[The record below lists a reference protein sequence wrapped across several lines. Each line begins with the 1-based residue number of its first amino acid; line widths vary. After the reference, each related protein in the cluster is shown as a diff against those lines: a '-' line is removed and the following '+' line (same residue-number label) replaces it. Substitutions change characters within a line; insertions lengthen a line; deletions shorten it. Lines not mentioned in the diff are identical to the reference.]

1 MRRLCAWRAKEERDE
16 HIRVVRHVP
25 GDGRGDAPDRWP
37 TSAYDASTAFSG
49 PWRGLG
55 LLAGLLALAVV
66 SVLAYNVGTSYFALN
81 GAWYGPLQVQ
91 VGPATISVEAYMDLT
106 TYLNGSLSGSGKVCY
121 QNALGGGTTSVD
133 LKVSGHRNADK
144 VTIAFAASTSTLG
157 IPLLSIA
164 FGPELDLH
172 GGLKTDPSKTPVAGT
187 PIAGTPF
194 AGLLVNGAAT
204 AVTLSGG
211 NGAFPVALEMQRGVV
226 AQFASACAVLWTLG
240 DRGDVGDASG
250 EQE

>member
-1 MRRLCAWRAKEERDE
+1 M
-16 HIRVVRHVP
+16 
-25 GDGRGDAPDRWP
+25 
-37 TSAYDASTAFSG
+37 SAVEPYSTADLREETPRRDG
-49 PWRGLG
+49 PQPRTAPPRRGLRRGVG
-55 LLAGLLALAVV
+55 LLAGLIVLAVV

-81 GAWYGPLQVQ
+81 GAWYGPLRVQ

-133 LKVSGHRNADK
+133 LKVSGNRNADK

-172 GGLKTDPSKTPVAGT
+172 GELHDRSHEDAGRWHAARWTPRQRRGHSSDVERWERRLPS
-187 PIAGTPF
+187 
-194 AGLLVNGAAT
+194 
-204 AVTLSGG
+204 
-211 NGAFPVALEMQRGVV
+211 
-226 AQFASACAVLWTLG
+226 CA
-240 DRGDVGDASG
+240 GDAAWGGGAVCLCLRGARNARRPGRPGRRRGG
-250 EQE
+250 EHE

>member
-1 MRRLCAWRAKEERDE
+1 MSTSESYAMSQETAEETPQTDGPRARTTRPRRSR
-16 HIRVVRHVP
+16 
-25 GDGRGDAPDRWP
+25 
-37 TSAYDASTAFSG
+37 G

-66 SVLAYNVGTSYFALN
+66 GVLAYNVATSYFALN
-81 GAWYGPLQVQ
+81 GAWYGPLRVQ
-91 VGPATISVEAYMDLT
+91 VGPGRVSLEVYMDLA

-121 QNALGGGTTSVD
+121 QNPLGGGTTSVD
-133 LKVSGHRNADK
+133 LKVTGHRNADK

-172 GGLKTDPSKTPVAGT
+172 GGLKTDPSTTPL
-187 PIAGTPF
+187 AGTPF
-194 AGLLVNGAAT
+194 AGLLDNGAAT

-226 AQFASACAVLWTLG
+226 AQFASACAVLSTLG

>member
-1 MRRLCAWRAKEERDE
+1 MSAVEPYGTANVRQEIPEKETPRSGGQKAPSG
-16 HIRVVRHVP
+16 RPRH
-25 GDGRGDAPDRWP
+25 GLR
-37 TSAYDASTAFSG
+37 
-49 PWRGLG
+49 RGLG

-66 SVLAYNVGTSYFALN
+66 GVLAYNAGTSYFALN
-81 GAWYGPLQVQ
+81 GAWYGPLRVQ
-91 VGPATISVEAYMDLT
+91 VGPASVALEAYVDLA

-133 LKVSGHRNADK
+133 LKVTGHRNADK

-172 GGLKTDPSKTPVAGT
+172 GDFKTDPTKTPVAGT
-187 PIAGTPF
+187 PL

-204 AVTLSGG
+204 AVALSGG
-211 NGAFPVALEMQRGVV
+211 NGAFPMALEMQRGVV
-226 AQFASACAVLWTLG
+226 AQFASACAALSTLG
-240 DRGDVGDASG
+240 DRGDTGG
-250 EQE
+250 EHT

>member
-1 MRRLCAWRAKEERDE
+1 MSTSKSYGTPQETSEEAPQETPRTDGPETHPRRSR
-16 HIRVVRHVP
+16 
-25 GDGRGDAPDRWP
+25 RGLQ
-37 TSAYDASTAFSG
+37 
-49 PWRGLG
+49 RGLG

-81 GAWYGPLQVQ
+81 GAWYGPLRVQ
-91 VGPATISVEAYMDLT
+91 VGPATISVEASMDLT

-121 QNALGGGTTSVD
+121 QNALGGTTSVD
-133 LKVSGHRNADK
+133 LKVSGNRTADK

-172 GGLKTDPSKTPVAGT
+172 GSIETDPTKTPVAGT
-187 PIAGTPF
+187 PL

-204 AVTLSGG
+204 AVNMSGG
-211 NGAFPVALEMQRGVV
+211 NGAFPVMLEMQRGVV
-226 AQFASACAVLWTLG
+226 AQFTSACAALSTLG
-240 DRGDVGDASG
+240 DQGDVGDASG